1 VLKIEDYG
9 FIGDTQTAALVGID
23 GSIDWLCLPRFDSAA
38 CFAALLGDSRHG
50 RWRLTPRE
58 EVVRVTR
65 KYRGPSLIL
74 ETEFHTRSG
83 AVRLIDFMTPRD
95 AEADL
100 VRIVEG
106 ISGEIAIQ
114 MELIVRLDY
123 GSIIPW
129 VRTIDGVWTA
139 TGGPDSL
146 TLCTPARL
154 TGVGLATRADFI
166 VKPGERVPFVLTWVP
181 SHEPR
186 PAGPDPFQ
194 ALEDTEAWW
203 RDWASAFSYDGP
215 WKEEVLRS
223 AITLKGLT
231 YAPTGGIVA
240 AATTSLP
247 EKIGGVRN
255 WDYRYC
261 WLRDATLTLFSL
273 INCGFLEEAAA
284 WRRWLLRAAAGD
296 PAKLQIMYGAAGE
309 RRLPEMLLDWLPG
322 YENSRP
328 VRIGNAAVD
337 QFQLDVYG
345 EVIDTL
351 HVARHAGLENDHD
364 AWALE
369 NVMLDFVARA
379 WREPDEGIWE
389 VRGPRRHFTHSKVLA
404 WVAFD
409 RAIMAVEE
417 HGLRGPVERW
427 RAIRDEI
434 HRDVCEQGYDAARRT
449 FTQYYGGTGLDASL
463 LQIPLLGFLPVSDP
477 RVAGTIE
484 AIERDLLED
493 GFLHR
498 YRTQE
503 DVDGLPAGEGAFL
516 ACSFWLADVYVL
528 QGRVDEARALFER
541 LLSLAN
547 DLGLLAEEYDPGAKR
562 LVGNFPQAFTHV
574 SLINTA
580 QNLGRLHKGPAFERP
595 RQAAGPAAGG

>member
-1 VLKIEDYG
+1 LKIEDYG
-9 FIGDTQTAALVGID
+9 YIGDTQTGALVGID

-50 RWRLTPRE
+50 RWRLTPGE
-58 EVVRVTR
+58 EVIRVTR

-74 ETEFHTRSG
+74 ETEFHTRTG
-83 AVRLIDFMTPRD
+83 AVRLIDFMPPRD
-95 AEADL
+95 GEADL

-106 ISGEIAIQ
+106 ISGEIPIQ

-129 VRTIDGVWTA
+129 VRSIDGVWTA

-146 TLCTPARL
+146 TLCTPAKL
-154 TGVGLATRADFI
+154 TGVGLATRADF
-166 VKPGERVPFVLTWVP
+166 VVRAGDRVPFVLAWVP

-186 PAGPDPFQ
+186 PSGPDPFK

-203 RDWASAFSYDGP
+203 TDWARAFSYDGP
-215 WKEEVLRS
+215 WKEQVLRS

-284 WRRWLLRAAAGD
+284 WRGWLLRAAAGD

-309 RRLPEMLLDWLPG
+309 RRLPEMILDWLPG

-328 VRIGNAAVD
+328 VRIGNAAVQ

-351 HVARHAGLENDHD
+351 HVARHAGLENDMD

-369 NVMLDFVARA
+369 NVMLDFVARV

-417 HGLRGPVERW
+417 HGLDGPVERW
-427 RAIRDEI
+427 RVIRDEI
-434 HRDVCEQGYDAARRT
+434 HRDVCEQGYDAARRS

-463 LQIPLLGFLPVSDP
+463 LQIPLLGFLPVTDP

-484 AIERDLLED
+484 AIERELLED
-493 GFLHR
+493 GFVHR
-498 YRTQE
+498 YRTLE
-503 DVDGLPAGEGAFL
+503 HVDGLPEGEGAFL

-547 DLGLLAEEYDPGAKR
+547 DLGLLAEEYDPAAKR

-580 QNLGRLHKGPAFERP
+580 QNLERLHKGPAFERP
-595 RQAAGPAAGG
+595 GQASGRIE